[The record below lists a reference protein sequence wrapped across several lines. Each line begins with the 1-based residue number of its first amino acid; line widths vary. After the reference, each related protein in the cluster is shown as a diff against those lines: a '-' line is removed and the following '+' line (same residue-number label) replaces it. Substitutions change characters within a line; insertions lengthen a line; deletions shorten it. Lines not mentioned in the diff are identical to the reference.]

1 MAAAR
6 GNKYALGNKGGRPPF
21 YKTPEELEARILEY
35 FDYIQG
41 EVNAEV
47 ETIVTAEGIEK
58 TNYNREPEPP
68 TLTGLCLFLGFATLK
83 SLYEYKKKE
92 GFDYSI
98 KRALTIVEHGYEMS
112 LRKAAPAGS
121 IFALKN
127 MGWKDKTEVEQ
138 TNTNKVQ
145 VFKIGDQ
152 EFTF

>member
-1 MAAAR
+1 MAAAK
-6 GNKYALGNKGGRPPF
+6 GNKYALGNKGGRPPH
-21 YKTPEELEARILEY
+21 YKTPEELETKIIEY

-41 EVNAEV
+41 EVNAEI
-47 ETIVTAEGIEK
+47 ETIVTPEGIEK
-58 TNYNREPEPP
+58 TNYDRQPEPP
-68 TLTGLCLFLGFATLK
+68 TSTGLALFLGFDSMQTL
-83 SLYEYKKKE
+83 YNYRDKE
-92 GFDYSI
+92 DFSYAI
-98 KRALTIVEHGYEMS
+98 RRALMIVENSYELS
-112 LRKAAPAGS
+112 LRNGSPTGS